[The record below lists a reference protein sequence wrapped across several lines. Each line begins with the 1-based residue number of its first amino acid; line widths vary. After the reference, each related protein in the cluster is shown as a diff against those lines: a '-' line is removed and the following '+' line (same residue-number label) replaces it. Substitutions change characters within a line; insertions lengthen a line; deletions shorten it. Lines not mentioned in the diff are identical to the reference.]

1 MPLNT
6 KGKKIM
12 KSMKKTYGKKKA
24 KEVFYASKNK
34 GKLFGVEKSGKA
46 KPIKALTGLEVAL
59 ISGALTAGAQ
69 MAMAPKAKGFDNTD
83 PFKKVTNMNP
93 QQFITDNTNASKMTQ
108 SALNPVTSEG
118 ESMVKETAQNAIV
131 SREPIDIMPAGS
143 GTLNEDTQ
151 QMKRGGS
158 VRGVR
163 IAQRGYK
170 KIRVL

>member
-1 MPLNT
+1 MF
-6 KGKKIM
+6 KGR
-12 KSMKKTYGKKKA
+12 KKKR
-24 KEVFYASKNK
+24 KI
-34 GKLFGVEKSGKA
+34 FGVTKSGKA

-59 ISGALTAGAQ
+59 ISGALTAGAS
-69 MAMAPKAKGFDNTD
+69 MAMAPKNRGVASVD

-93 QQFITDNTNASKMTQ
+93 QQFITDNTNAAKMAQ
-108 SALNPVTSEG
+108 SALDPVTSQG
-118 ESMVKETAQNAIV
+118 ESMVKDEAEKAT
-131 SREPIDIMPAGS
+131 SMEPIAIQPAGFGS
-143 GTLNEDTQ
+143 LNEEPQ

>member
-1 MPLNT
+1 MF
-6 KGKKIM
+6 KGR
-12 KSMKKTYGKKKA
+12 KKKR
-24 KEVFYASKNK
+24 KI
-34 GKLFGVEKSGKA
+34 FGVTKSGKA
-46 KPIKALTGLEVAL
+46 KPIKALTGLEIAL

-69 MAMAPKAKGFDNTD
+69 MAFAPKVKGTASVD

-93 QQFITDNTNASKMTQ
+93 QQFITDNTNAAKMAQ
-108 SALNPVTSEG
+108 SALDPVTSQG
-118 ESMVKETAQNAIV
+118 ESMVKEAAQQAIN
-131 SREPIDIMPAGS
+131 PD
-143 GTLNEDTQ
+143 EDTQ

>member
-1 MPLNT
+1 MS
-6 KGKKIM
+6 KKRKI
-12 KSMKKTYGKKKA
+12 
-24 KEVFYASKNK
+24 
-34 GKLFGVEKSGKA
+34 FGVTKSGKA
-46 KPIKALTGLEVAL
+46 KPIKALTGLEIAL

-69 MAMAPKAKGFDNTD
+69 MAFAPKARGVASVD

-93 QQFITDNTNASKMTQ
+93 QQFITDNTNAAKMTQ
-108 SALNPVTSEG
+108 SALDPVTSQG
-118 ESMVKETAQNAIV
+118 ESMVKEEAEKAIN
-131 SREPIDIMPAGS
+131 PD
-143 GTLNEDTQ
+143 EDTQ

>member
-1 MPLNT
+1 MF
-6 KGKKIM
+6 KGR
-12 KSMKKTYGKKKA
+12 KKKR
-24 KEVFYASKNK
+24 KI
-34 GKLFGVEKSGKA
+34 FGVEKSGKA

-59 ISGALTAGAQ
+59 ISGALTAGAS
-69 MAMAPKAKGFDNTD
+69 MAMAPKNRGVASVD

-93 QQFITDNTNASKMTQ
+93 QQFITDNTNAAKMAQ
-108 SALNPVTSEG
+108 SALDPVTSQG
-118 ESMVKETAQNAIV
+118 ESMVKDEAEKAT
-131 SREPIDIMPAGS
+131 SMEPIAIQPAGFGS
-143 GTLNEDTQ
+143 LNEDTQ

>member
-1 MPLNT
+1 MF
-6 KGKKIM
+6 KGR
-12 KSMKKTYGKKKA
+12 KKKR
-24 KEVFYASKNK
+24 KI
-34 GKLFGVEKSGKA
+34 FGVTKSGKA

-59 ISGALTAGAQ
+59 ISGALTAGAS
-69 MAMAPKAKGFDNTD
+69 MAMAPKNKGIASVD

-93 QQFITDNTNASKMTQ
+93 QQFITDNTNAAKMAQ
-108 SALNPVTSEG
+108 SALDPVTSQG
-118 ESMVKETAQNAIV
+118 ESMVKDEAEKAT
-131 SREPIDIMPAGS
+131 SMEPIAIQPAGFGS
-143 GTLNEDTQ
+143 LNEDTQ

>member
-1 MPLNT
+1 MF
-6 KGKKIM
+6 KGR
-12 KSMKKTYGKKKA
+12 KKKR
-24 KEVFYASKNK
+24 KI
-34 GKLFGVEKSGKA
+34 FGVTKSGKA

-59 ISGALTAGAQ
+59 ISGALTAGAS
-69 MAMAPKAKGFDNTD
+69 MAMAPKNRGVASVD

-93 QQFITDNTNASKMTQ
+93 QQFITDNTNASQMTQ

-118 ESMVKETAQNAIV
+118 ESMAKDTAQKAT
-131 SREPIDIMPAGS
+131 SMEPIAIQPAGS
-143 GTLNEDTQ
+143 GALREDTQ

>member
-1 MPLNT
+1 MF
-6 KGKKIM
+6 KGR
-12 KSMKKTYGKKKA
+12 KKKR
-24 KEVFYASKNK
+24 KI
-34 GKLFGVEKSGKA
+34 FGVTKSGKA

-59 ISGALTAGAQ
+59 ISGALTAGAS
-69 MAMAPKAKGFDNTD
+69 MAMAPKNRGVASVD

-93 QQFITDNTNASKMTQ
+93 QQFITDNTNAAKMAQ
-108 SALNPVTSEG
+108 SALDPVTSQG
-118 ESMVKETAQNAIV
+118 ESMVKDEAEKAT
-131 SREPIDIMPAGS
+131 SMEPIAIQPAGFGS
-143 GTLNEDTQ
+143 LNEDPQ

>member
-1 MPLNT
+1 MFK
-6 KGKKIM
+6 KGKK
-12 KSMKKTYGKKKA
+12 
-24 KEVFYASKNK
+24 K
-34 GKLFGVEKSGKA
+34 GKLFGVTKSGKA

-69 MAMAPKAKGFDNTD
+69 MAFAPKVKGTASVD

-93 QQFITDNTNASKMTQ
+93 QQFITDNTNAAKMAQ
-108 SALNPVTSEG
+108 SALDPVTSQG
-118 ESMVKETAQNAIV
+118 ESMVKDEAEKAVGTDNADEEAV
-131 SREPIDIMPAGS
+131 TMR
-143 GTLNEDTQ
+143 
-151 QMKRGGS
+151 RGGS

>member
-1 MPLNT
+1 MS
-6 KGKKIM
+6 KKKKI
-12 KSMKKTYGKKKA
+12 
-24 KEVFYASKNK
+24 
-34 GKLFGVEKSGKA
+34 FGVTKSGKA

-59 ISGALTAGAQ
+59 ISGALTAGAS
-69 MAMAPKAKGFDNTD
+69 MAMAPKNKGVASVD

-93 QQFITDNTNASKMTQ
+93 QQFITDNTNAAKMAQ
-108 SALNPVTSEG
+108 SALDPVTSQG
-118 ESMVKETAQNAIV
+118 ESMAKDTAQKAT
-131 SREPIDIMPAGS
+131 SMEPIAIQPAGS
-143 GTLNEDTQ
+143 GALREDTQ

>member
-1 MPLNT
+1 MSE
-6 KGKKIM
+6 KGKR
-12 KSMKKTYGKKKA
+12 
-24 KEVFYASKNK
+24 K
-34 GKLFGVEKSGKA
+34 GKLFGVTKSGKA
-46 KPIKALTGLEVAL
+46 KPIKALTGLEIAL
-59 ISGALTAGAQ
+59 ISGALTAGTQ
-69 MAMAPKAKGFDNTD
+69 MAFAPKVRGTASVD

-93 QQFITDNTNASKMTQ
+93 QQFITDSTSAAKMTQ

-118 ESMVKETAQNAIV
+118 ESMVKEAAEKAIN
-131 SREPIDIMPAGS
+131 PD
-143 GTLNEDTQ
+143 EDTQ

>member
-1 MPLNT
+1 MS
-6 KGKKIM
+6 KKKKI
-12 KSMKKTYGKKKA
+12 
-24 KEVFYASKNK
+24 
-34 GKLFGVEKSGKA
+34 FGVTKSGKA

-59 ISGALTAGAQ
+59 ISGALTAGAS
-69 MAMAPKAKGFDNTD
+69 MAMAPKNKGVASVD

-93 QQFITDNTNASKMTQ
+93 QQFITDNTNAAKMAQ
-108 SALNPVTSEG
+108 SALDPVTSQG
-118 ESMVKETAQNAIV
+118 ESMVKDEAEKAT
-131 SREPIDIMPAGS
+131 SMEPIAIQPAGFGS
-143 GTLNEDTQ
+143 LNEDTQ

>member
-1 MPLNT
+1 MF
-6 KGKKIM
+6 KGR
-12 KSMKKTYGKKKA
+12 KKKR
-24 KEVFYASKNK
+24 KI
-34 GKLFGVEKSGKA
+34 FGVTKSGKA

-59 ISGALTAGAQ
+59 ISGALTAGAS
-69 MAMAPKAKGFDNTD
+69 MAMAPKNKGVASVD

-93 QQFITDNTNASKMTQ
+93 QQFITDNTNAAKMAQ
-108 SALNPVTSEG
+108 SALDPVTSQG
-118 ESMVKETAQNAIV
+118 ESMAKDTAQKAT
-131 SREPIDIMPAGS
+131 SMEPIAIQPAGS
-143 GTLNEDTQ
+143 GALREDTQ

>member
-1 MPLNT
+1 MS
-6 KGKKIM
+6 KKRKI
-12 KSMKKTYGKKKA
+12 
-24 KEVFYASKNK
+24 
-34 GKLFGVEKSGKA
+34 FGVTKSGKA
-46 KPIKALTGLEVAL
+46 KPIKALTGLEIAL

-69 MAMAPKAKGFDNTD
+69 MAFAPKVKGTASVD

-93 QQFITDNTNASKMTQ
+93 QQFITDNTNAAKMTQ
-108 SALNPVTSEG
+108 SALDPVTSQG
-118 ESMVKETAQNAIV
+118 ESMVKEEAEKAIN
-131 SREPIDIMPAGS
+131 PD
-143 GTLNEDTQ
+143 EDTQ